1 MFAAARDR
9 ESAASRNTTPQG
21 AGLAIRWRDNR
32 HSTSHGALGAQAR
45 AIRQTVPSGTSR
57 PYPSYISSSVT
68 KCQSARSAIFS
79 LVATLTSCFVNSIK
93 LVAT

>member
-1 MFAAARDR
+1 MMPADLTFVGLRPLGKLMVSDSGG
-9 ESAASRNTTPQG
+9 ESE
-21 AGLAIRWRDNR
+21 
-32 HSTSHGALGAQAR
+32 SHGKIYCRVMGER
-45 AIRQTVPSGTSR
+45 APGIRQTVPSGTSR

-79 LVATLTSCFVNSIK
+79 LVATLTSCLVNSIK